1 MKRSWDAT
9 ERHTLLTLD
18 SLLRRPSV
26 RARIDAVVERL
37 EPALAA
43 DPKAQMAWETLPL
56 ALFDPG
62 LPETIQS
69 GWVFILRKGCVTGA
83 ERHPNS
89 HQRTLSYRGRG
100 DLQTMTAGSWVSH
113 KLSSDGAAP
122 LAKRWVSIP
131 VNSWHQVVSASEN
144 WVVVSFHTAPAEKL
158 IEERPRPENPQASR
172 RRLYVGAQAR

>member
-1 MKRSWDAT
+1 MKKSWDAT
-9 ERHTLLTLD
+9 ERHTLLALD
-18 SLLRRPSV
+18 SLLRRPLV
-26 RARIDAVVERL
+26 RGRIDAEVEKL

-43 DPKAQMAWETLPL
+43 DPQALMAWEALPL
-56 ALFDPG
+56 SLFDPG

-69 GWVFILRKGCVTGA
+69 SWVFILRKGCVTGA

-89 HQRTLSYRGRG
+89 HQRTLSYRGKG
-100 DLQTMTAGSWVSH
+100 DLQTMQGGRWVSH
-113 KLSSDGAAP
+113 KLSSDRAAT
-122 LAKRWVSIP
+122 LEKRWVSIP
-131 VNSWHQVVSASEN
+131 VNSWHQVVSAAET